1 LFTQCPHCETRFR
14 IRAREIRRAAGKV
27 HCGQCNNVFNA
38 IETLYDGPDARFT
51 GTRGAPA
58 HADPLAGT
66 GAAEW
71 PDTLSGESKGA
82 PFSDRGELDGLP
94 FEIPAD
100 LPELEPA
107 TREPRAAT
115 TRRAGGGHWA
125 WGLGAVAL
133 LLLALGQV
141 AWQQRATLLSH
152 PQGRALLDAVCS
164 IAGCE
169 LPLQSAPELITIER
183 RSIASHPDRANALR
197 VSLVFVNRAAFTQRY
212 PTIELSFFDARESL
226 VARRRFEPREYLDKP
241 AAGPLPLKPGEP
253 VEVVMDLEDPGQQ
266 VTGFRFDF
274 F

>member
-1 LFTQCPHCETRFR
+1 M
-14 IRAREIRRAAGKV
+14 

-38 IETLYDGPDARFT
+38 IETLYDGPDA
-51 GTRGAPA
+51 TRGASA
-58 HADPLAGT
+58 YDGALAGARAT
-66 GAAEW
+66 LW
-71 PDTLSGESKGA
+71 PDTLPGEQTGA
-82 PFSDRGELDGLP
+82 PLSGQGTLDDLP

-107 TREPRAAT
+107 AHPPRAAAA
-115 TRRAGGGHWA
+115 RKAGGTHWA
-125 WGLGAVAL
+125 WGLGAFAL

-164 IAGCE
+164 VAGCE
-169 LPLQSAPELITIER
+169 LPLRSAPDLVTIER
-183 RSIASHPDRANALR
+183 RSIASHPDRPNALR

-212 PTIELSFFDARESL
+212 PKIELSFFDARESL
-226 VARRRFEPREYLDKP
+226 VARRRFDPREYLDSP
-241 AAGPLPLKPGEP
+241 AAPPLPLKPGEQ